1 MGHDIKAYRFKDDE
15 DEVAYLRRSAFD
27 DRNGQIYELLN
38 CQDYNGGVSGN
49 GSEREFTRDE
59 IAAAIVKAVTDEKYN
74 RELDFLTD
82 CMLNM
87 EEGKIL
93 IHFW

>member
-1 MGHDIKAYRFKDDE
+1 MGHDTTAFKISDDE
-15 DEVAYLRRSAFD
+15 EVAYLRRSAFD
-27 DRNGQIYELLN
+27 ERNEQIYDLLE
-38 CQDYNGGVSGN
+38 CKDCHAGVSGN
-49 GSEREFTRDE
+49 GSTKVFTRDD
-59 IAAAIVKAVTDEKYN
+59 IASAIVKAVTDEKYN

-87 EEGKIL
+87 EDGKIS